1 MNDKLRDNLV
11 STFLDYLE
19 QELSPIYEERERQ
32 NTIQWLFH
40 DLKNWNR
47 ADLIMN
53 KSSRLSESEILALH
67 FNLKKLKQGEP
78 IQYVVGTVDF
88 FGLKLRVN
96 PSVLIP
102 RPETEELVK
111 LIITENDLAN
121 SEILDI
127 GTGSGCIAI
136 SLKKLRPQW
145 KVSALDVSV
154 NTLNTAEQN
163 ARLNE
168 THIQFEKCDILH
180 SYPLHGPFD
189 IIVSNP
195 PYVLDSDKTEMSDQ
209 VLKHEPHQA
218 LFVPDIDPLL
228 FYRRILDIM
237 PQILKPEG
245 KIYFEIH
252 ESKGIE
258 MRKLAEKY
266 PVRNIHL
273 YQDMQG
279 KDRMLSIQ
287 YNPN

>member
-11 STFLDYLE
+11 SSFLDYLE
-19 QELSPIYEERERQ
+19 KELSAIYEERERQ
-32 NTIQWLFH
+32 QTIQWLFH

-47 ADLIMN
+47 ADLVMN
-53 KSSRLSESEILALH
+53 KSARLSESEILTLH

-78 IQYVVGTVDF
+78 IQYVVGKVDF
-88 FGLKLRVN
+88 FGLQLRVN

-111 LIITENDLAN
+111 LIITENNLPGT
-121 SEILDI
+121 SILDI

-136 SLKKLRPQW
+136 ALKKLRPQW

-168 THIQFEKCDILH
+168 VMIQFEKCDILH

-195 PYVLDSDKTEMSDQ
+195 PYVLDSDKSEMADQ
-209 VLKHEPHQA
+209 VLNHEPHQA
-218 LFVPDIDPLL
+218 LFVPDADPLL
-228 FYRRILDIM
+228 FYRRILEIM
-237 PQILKPEG
+237 PEVLKPEG

-252 ESKGIE
+252 ESKGNE
-258 MRKLAEKY
+258 MKQLVENF
-266 PVRNIHL
+266 PVKNIHL
-273 YQDMQG
+273 HQDMQG

>member
-1 MNDKLRDNLV
+1 MNDILRDNLV

-19 QELSPIYEERERQ
+19 QELSTIYEVRESQ
-32 NTIQWLFH
+32 QTIQWLFH

-53 KSSRLSESEILALH
+53 KSARLSESEILTLH
-67 FNLKKLKQGEP
+67 FNLKRLKQGEP
-78 IQYVVGTVDF
+78 IQYVVGKVVF
-88 FGLKLRVN
+88 FGLQLRVN

-111 LIITENDLAN
+111 LIITENNLSDT
-121 SEILDI
+121 SILDI

-136 SLKKLRPQW
+136 ALKKMRPQW

-168 THIQFEKCDILH
+168 VIIQFEKCDILH
-180 SYPLHGPFD
+180 SYPHYGPFD

-195 PYVLDSDKTEMSDQ
+195 PYVLDSDKSEMTDQ
-209 VLKHEPHQA
+209 VLNHEPHQA
-218 LFVPDIDPLL
+218 LFVPDTDPLL
-228 FYRRILDIM
+228 FYRRILEIM
-237 PQILKPEG
+237 PEVLKPEG

-252 ESKGIE
+252 ESKGNE
-258 MRKLAEKY
+258 MKQLLEKF
-266 PVRNIHL
+266 PVKNIHL
-273 YQDMQG
+273 HQDMQG

>member
-1 MNDKLRDNLV
+1 MNDILRDNLV

-19 QELSPIYEERERQ
+19 QELSAMYEERERQ
-32 NTIQWLFH
+32 QTIQWLFH

-47 ADLIMN
+47 ADLVMN
-53 KSSRLSESEILALH
+53 KSARLSESEILTLH

-78 IQYVVGTVDF
+78 IQYVVGEVDF
-88 FGLKLRVN
+88 FGLQLRVN

-111 LIITENDLAN
+111 LIITENNLPGT
-121 SEILDI
+121 SILDI

-136 SLKKLRPQW
+136 ALKKLRPQW

-168 THIQFEKCDILH
+168 VMIQFEKCDILH

-195 PYVLDSDKTEMSDQ
+195 PYVLDSDKFEMADQ
-209 VLKHEPHQA
+209 VLNHEPHQA
-218 LFVPDIDPLL
+218 LFVPDADPLL
-228 FYRRILDIM
+228 FYRRILEIM
-237 PQILKPEG
+237 PEVLKPEG

-252 ESKGIE
+252 ESKGNE
-258 MRKLAEKY
+258 MKQLVENF
-266 PVRNIHL
+266 PVKNIHL
-273 YQDMQG
+273 HQDMQG

>member
-218 LFVPDIDPLL
+218 LFVPDTDPLL

>member
-1 MNDKLRDNLV
+1 MNDILRDNLV

-19 QELSPIYEERERQ
+19 QELSAMYEERERQ
-32 NTIQWLFH
+32 QTIQWLFH

-47 ADLIMN
+47 ADLVMN
-53 KSSRLSESEILALH
+53 KSARLSESEILTLH

-78 IQYVVGTVDF
+78 IQYVVGEVDF
-88 FGLKLRVN
+88 FGLQLRVN

-111 LIITENDLAN
+111 LIITENNLPGT
-121 SEILDI
+121 SILDI

-136 SLKKLRPQW
+136 ALKKLRPQW

-154 NTLNTAEQN
+154 NTLTTAEQH

-168 THIQFEKCDILH
+168 VMIQFEKCDILH

-195 PYVLDSDKTEMSDQ
+195 PYVLDSDKFEMADQ
-209 VLKHEPHQA
+209 VLNHEPHQA
-218 LFVPDIDPLL
+218 LFVPDADPLL
-228 FYRRILDIM
+228 FYRRILEIM
-237 PQILKPEG
+237 PEVLKPEG

-252 ESKGIE
+252 ESKGNE
-258 MRKLAEKY
+258 MKQLVENF
-266 PVRNIHL
+266 PVKNIHL
-273 YQDMQG
+273 HQDMQG

>member
-111 LIITENDLAN
+111 LIITENDIDN
-121 SEILDI
+121 SDILDI

-136 SLKKLRPQW
+136 SLKKIRPQW

-195 PYVLDSDKTEMSDQ
+195 PYVLDSDKSEMSDQ

-218 LFVPDIDPLL
+218 LFVPDTDPLL

-252 ESKGIE
+252 ESKGVE

-266 PVRNIHL
+266 PVKNIHL

>member
-1 MNDKLRDNLV
+1 MNDILRDNLV

-19 QELSPIYEERERQ
+19 QELSAMYEERERQ
-32 NTIQWLFH
+32 QTIQWLFH

-47 ADLIMN
+47 ADLVMN
-53 KSSRLSESEILALH
+53 KSARLSESEILTLH

-78 IQYVVGTVDF
+78 IQYVVGEVDF
-88 FGLKLRVN
+88 FGLQLRVN

-111 LIITENDLAN
+111 LIITENNLPGT
-121 SEILDI
+121 SILDI

-136 SLKKLRPQW
+136 ALKKLRPQW

-168 THIQFEKCDILH
+168 VMIQFEKCDILH

-195 PYVLDSDKTEMSDQ
+195 PYVLDSDKSEMADQ
-209 VLKHEPHQA
+209 VLNHEPHQA
-218 LFVPDIDPLL
+218 LFVPDADPLL
-228 FYRRILDIM
+228 FYRRILEIM
-237 PQILKPEG
+237 PEVLKPEG

-252 ESKGIE
+252 ESKGNAMKQLVE
-258 MRKLAEKY
+258 NF
-266 PVRNIHL
+266 PVKNIHL
-273 YQDMQG
+273 HQDMQG

>member
-195 PYVLDSDKTEMSDQ
+195 PYVLDSDKSEMSEQ

>member
-11 STFLDYLE
+11 SSFLDYLE
-19 QELSPIYEERERQ
+19 QELSAIYEERERQ
-32 NTIQWLFH
+32 QTIQWLFH

-47 ADLIMN
+47 ADLVMN
-53 KSSRLSESEILALH
+53 KSARLSESEILTLH

-78 IQYVVGTVDF
+78 IQYVVGEVDF
-88 FGLKLRVN
+88 FGLQLRVN

-111 LIITENDLAN
+111 LIITENNLPGT
-121 SEILDI
+121 SILDI

-136 SLKKLRPQW
+136 ALKKLRPQW

-168 THIQFEKCDILH
+168 VMIQFEKCDILH

-195 PYVLDSDKTEMSDQ
+195 PYVLDSDKSEMADQ
-209 VLKHEPHQA
+209 VLNHEPHQA
-218 LFVPDIDPLL
+218 LFVPDADPLL
-228 FYRRILDIM
+228 FYRRILEIM
-237 PQILKPEG
+237 PEVLKPEG

-252 ESKGIE
+252 ESKGNE
-258 MRKLAEKY
+258 MKQLVENF
-266 PVRNIHL
+266 PVKNIHL
-273 YQDMQG
+273 HQDMQG

-287 YNPN
+287 NNPN